1 MGVAIRAAFWAA
13 LFAVVASMIIAER
26 TNSKTAVRIM
36 WISMIAVQIL
46 NVALVAAVMLD
57 R

>member
-1 MGVAIRAAFWAA
+1 MGVAIRAAFLAA
-13 LFAVVASMIIAER
+13 FFAVVASMIIAER

-36 WISMIAVQIL
+36 WISMIAAQIL
-46 NVALVAAVMLD
+46 NVALAVTVMLD